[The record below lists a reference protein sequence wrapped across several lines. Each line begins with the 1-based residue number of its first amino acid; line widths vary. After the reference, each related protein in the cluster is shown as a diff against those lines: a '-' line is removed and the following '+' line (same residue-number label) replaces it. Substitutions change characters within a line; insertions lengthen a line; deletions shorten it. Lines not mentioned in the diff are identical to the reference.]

1 MHWAKFYMLYS
12 LENKSIEDSAIGV
25 LNDSNTDFLK
35 HIFSRVCRYGELIV
49 DLRISGRFVSLLQ
62 DKALRWIYFITRV
75 YKKNI
80 NFYLTIKQ
88 GEVY

>member
-1 MHWAKFYMLYS
+1 MLYS
-12 LENKSIEDSAIGV
+12 LKYISIVDSTMDV
-25 LNDSNTDFLK
+25 LNDSNTDLLK
-35 HIFSRVCRYGELIV
+35 HIFSGVCRYGEHIV
-49 DLRISGRFVSLLQ
+49 DPRISRRFVSLLQ